1 MNGWKTS
8 QSQHRD
14 DALYLKVWQV
24 DSAGFLVY
32 PPATCASQKCERGHK
47 NNHQV
52 VSIVSLA
59 DHSLLWRLS
68 IAPLIVLIFS
78 LAWLQNPAVTPAP
91 FVDEHAG
98 SPTLNL
104 APSSPFVNSF
114 ASSEIDD
121 YVHSA
126 ALTPLSEQSLLS
138 VWFAGSREGAG
149 DVQIRGAH
157 FDVEAEKWDEEF
169 VLATRESSQT
179 GLNRYI
185 RKLGNPVVALAPDQ
199 RLWLFYVSVSIGGW
213 GGSAINAMV
222 SEDMGNTWSEPRR
235 LVTSPFFNISTLVRS
250 APVFHQ
256 DGGIGLPVYHEF
268 LGKFAEYLY
277 LSADGEVIDKYRIS
291 RGNHSLQPAIVPTG
305 PSAAIAML
313 RYAGN
318 EHHRVLASK
327 TEDAGRTWSEPV
339 PLEPFNPNSSLSVA
353 LSHRN
358 TLLVALNNLRDGR
371 FRLSLYETD
380 LDMEHWDLLV
390 DLDESPDPDGTP
402 LSESSFT
409 PALRKQFMASSGDDR
424 NDLLNGFMAEV
435 DERMCRQAG
444 CEFEYEYP
452 YLVHTRGGIFH
463 LVYSWNNSF
472 IKHVSFTEDWVE
484 SLR

>member
-1 MNGWKTS
+1 
-8 QSQHRD
+8 
-14 DALYLKVWQV
+14 
-24 DSAGFLVY
+24 
-32 PPATCASQKCERGHK
+32 
-47 NNHQV
+47 
-52 VSIVSLA
+52 VSFA
-59 DHSLLWRLS
+59 DRPLLWR
-68 IAPLIVLIFS
+68 IS
-78 LAWLQNPAVTPAP
+78 LAPVVIALFSVAWFQNPAAEQAS
-91 FVDEHAG
+91 FLDDHAG
-98 SPTLNL
+98 APTLKL
-104 APSSPFVNSF
+104 SPSSPFVNSF
-114 ASSEIDD
+114 ASSDVDD

-126 ALTPLSEQSLLS
+126 ALTPLSEESLLT

-157 FDVEAEKWDEEF
+157 FDVSSETWHGEF
-169 VLATRESSQT
+169 VLATRESTQR

-185 RKLGNPVVALAPDQ
+185 RKLGNPVVAMAPDQ

-222 SEDMGNTWSEPRR
+222 SEDLGETWSEPRR

-256 DGGIGLPVYHEF
+256 DGSIGLPVYHEF

-277 LSADGEVIDKYRIS
+277 LSPDGEVVDKYRIS
-291 RGNHSLQPAIVPTG
+291 RGNHSLQPTIVPTG
-305 PSAAIAML
+305 PDTAIAML

-318 EHHRVLASK
+318 EHHRVLASR

-339 PLEPFNPNSSLSVA
+339 PLEPFNPNSSLSAA
-353 LSHRN
+353 LTHRN

-380 LDMEHWDLLV
+380 LEMENWEFLI
-390 DLDESPDPDGTP
+390 DLDASPDPDGDP
-402 LSESSFT
+402 LPESSFT
-409 PALRKQFMASSGDDR
+409 PALRRQFIASSGADR
-424 NDLLNGFMAEV
+424 DDLLSGFMAEV
-435 DERMCRQAG
+435 DERMCRRAG

-452 YLVHTRGGIFH
+452 YLVHTRDGIFH

-472 IKHVSFTEDWVE
+472 IKHVSFTEDWLE
-484 SLR
+484 SRH